1 MIKKIDKRM
10 KRIGGRRKKK
20 RKNKKEKRCPLYRG

>member
-20 RKNKKEKRCPLYRG
+20 GIRKRKGVERD